1 MLARRAGGHTVL
13 GERMSSRATHLLV
26 VLAGLAVTPACGG
39 PAQPG
44 AASSSSAPDAGEGG
58 AVAPPPTAFPAV
70 TPSVPAVQSAGGTV
84 LASPRIVPVFFPGET
99 DAASI
104 TDAVTRYVASAEW
117 AAATA
122 QYGVGAAT
130 VAPAVSSTDTL
141 PAGLTTPGLGYW
153 IQRHLDGTH
162 PEWGPVDEA
171 TTASSI
177 YVVYPPFGTAVY
189 APQQDPAGAMAASL
203 CGPHPWDPVA
213 WHWQTTPAPG
223 PYVPVAFAVIGRCT
237 FDSAS
242 VQDRVTA
249 ATSHELV
256 EAVTDPLFVTSPAY
270 SSVDDAHAF
279 WMELTGGG
287 EIADLCAF
295 DAANLIR
302 PADVGYAVQR
312 TWSNAAA
319 AAGHDPC
326 VPARGGAYFNV
337 VGEAP
342 DVFYDPTVGVAVNGV
357 AIPPGQAR
365 TIALHLYSDAP
376 TEAWKVK
383 PVDPYA
389 AAGEGE
395 MVRMTLDADT
405 GKNGDV
411 LHLTIA
417 PQFAGRDATALYQVD
432 STLNGVTQHWYGAIV
447 VR

>member
-1 MLARRAGGHTVL
+1 
-13 GERMSSRATHLLV
+13 MSSRATHLLV

-39 PAQPG
+39 PAQP
-44 AASSSSAPDAGEGG
+44 ASASPPSTPDAGEAG
-58 AVAPPPTAFPAV
+58 APPTPPPPAYPAV
-70 TPSVPAVQSAGGTV
+70 TPSVPSVQSAGGTV
-84 LASPRIVPVFFPGET
+84 LASPRVVPVFFPGET
-99 DAASI
+99 DAATI
-104 TDAVTRYVASAEW
+104 TDAVTRYAASAEW
-117 AAATA
+117 SAATA
-122 QYGVGAAT
+122 QYGVGAAS
-130 VAPAVSSTDTL
+130 VAPAVSSTDAL
-141 PAGLTTPGLGYW
+141 PAGLTTSALGYW
-153 IQRHLDGTH
+153 LEQHLDGTH

-177 YVVYPPFGTAVY
+177 YVLYPPVGATVY
-189 APQQDPAGAMAASL
+189 APQQDPSGTMPASL

-223 PYVPVAFAVIGRCT
+223 PYVPVAFAIVGRCS

-256 EAVTDPLFVTSPAY
+256 ESVTDPLFVTSPAY
-270 SSVDDAHAF
+270 SGVDDAHAF

-295 DAANLIR
+295 DAASLVR

-326 VPARGGAYFNV
+326 VPSHNGAYFNV
-337 VGEAP
+337 AADAP
-342 DVFYDPTVGVAVNGV
+342 DTFYDPYASVAVNGV
-357 AIPPGQAR
+357 AIARGQTR
-365 TIALHLYSDAP
+365 TIDLHLYSDAP
-376 TEAWKVK
+376 TDAWHVK
-383 PVDPYA
+383 AVDPNA
-389 AAGEGE
+389 AAGGAEL
-395 MVRMTLDADT
+395 VRLTLDADT

-417 PQFAGRDATALYQVD
+417 PQFQGYDTTALYEVD
-432 STLNGVTQHWYGAIV
+432 STLNGVTQRWYGEIV